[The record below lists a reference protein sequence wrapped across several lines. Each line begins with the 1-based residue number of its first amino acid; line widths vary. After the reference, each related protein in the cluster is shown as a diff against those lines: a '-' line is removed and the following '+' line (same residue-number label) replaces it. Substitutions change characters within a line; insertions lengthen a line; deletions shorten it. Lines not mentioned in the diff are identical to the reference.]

1 MSHEEIPHNASRVD
15 WPLTSAVCGLL
26 SKGPNMKRNRT
37 LLVGCMICLL
47 FLGIAGRAYVLQTV
61 HTYSGACE
69 KLHGVPGLLQRA
81 GFVPEGDCKV
91 DKDHDCKS
99 QACEVWGKKGQ
110 CEEQRLDP
118 KTVICVCVPER
129 PSR

>member
-1 MSHEEIPHNASRVD
+1 
-15 WPLTSAVCGLL
+15 
-26 SKGPNMKRNRT
+26 MKRNRT

-61 HTYSGACE
+61 QTYSGACE
-69 KLHGVPGLLQRA
+69 KLHGVPGLLQSA

-91 DKDHDCKS
+91 DPKSDKDHRCMEH
-99 QACEVWGKKGQ
+99 ACEVWGKKGH
-110 CEEQRLDP
+110 CEEQQLDT
-118 KTVICVCVPER
+118 KTVVCVCVPDR